1 MNIRKIET
9 HIVAQVEEKVRFSDY
24 TTGIFQTITTKTG
37 IKKSIKAGLVY
48 LNGEQ
53 GYTADYVTEGDVIDL
68 YKDESEDKKPRIN
81 LNLEILFED
90 EHFAIINKP
99 AGIVVSGN
107 KQWTIQ
113 NALPKSLKMSEQMDA
128 LRRPE
133 PVHRLDYPTSG
144 ALLIGKTSKALLLL
158 NQMFRE
164 KQIFK
169 TYTAIAIGKMPD
181 AGTVDI
187 DIDGKRSETIY
198 KTLQSDE
205 SERFGFLNL
214 LELIPKTGR
223 KHQLRKHLSYLGNPI
238 LGDLLYGIDGKKLKG
253 KGLYLHASSLRFEH
267 PITKEQIEIRAD
279 LPKKFLKVF
288 PD

>member
-1 MNIRKIET
+1 
-9 HIVAQVEEKVRFSDY
+9 
-24 TTGIFQTITTKTG
+24 
-37 IKKSIKAGLVY
+37 
-48 LNGEQ
+48 
-53 GYTADYVTEGDVIDL
+53 
-68 YKDESEDKKPRIN
+68 
-81 LNLEILFED
+81 
-90 EHFAIINKP
+90 
-99 AGIVVSGN
+99 
-107 KQWTIQ
+107 
-113 NALPKSLKMSEQMDA
+113 
-128 LRRPE
+128 
-133 PVHRLDYPTSG
+133 
-144 ALLIGKTSKALLLL
+144 L

-169 TYTAIAIGKMPD
+169 TYTAIAIGEMPD

-238 LGDLLYGIDGKKLKG
+238 LGDLLYGFDGKKLKG

-267 PITKEQIEIRAD
+267 PITKEQIEVTAD